1 MGRQAKS
8 TADEGALLGDE
19 VILAQEANGIGDLG
33 NDLDDPDD
41 LLATAR
47 EAEHLLNHE
56 DQNE

>member
-1 MGRQAKS
+1 MDRENRFS
-8 TADEGALLGDE
+8 TTHTPLPSGEF
-19 VILAQEANGIGDLG
+19 LARNDAEDIGDLG

-56 DQNE
+56 DRKE